1 MTTTVIVQAH
11 CAKDKEVFI
20 KIEQKHAEGTVH
32 SEENVTIQDG
42 ETWSGVVY
50 DSKAVTVGERVKS

>member
-1 MTTTVIVQAH
+1 MT
-11 CAKDKEVFI
+11 I